1 MAKPGF
7 VWSGTEWENFTGP
20 SPETLPA
27 GTIAMWVKATPP
39 SGWFICDGA
48 EYNKTTYA
56 ELFNNVGDVYELG
69 TETLGNS
76 RLPDM
81 RARFVIGS
89 ENPYKVL
96 KQKAYEFN
104 SSSGSGI
111 HQHTFVSTISLATGN
126 TAHNHTLATTNHDHT
141 HNTNAPTTNNDGAH
155 NHPMNAHNPNAE
167 ANNIG
172 RTAGGPTA
180 SFPAH
185 SHTANAPSTNGGGE
199 HNHGLNGVSTSAAN
213 VPSHGHQ
220 TNYSSLNTHNHTVLN
235 SPVLSGSS
243 SSGAHH
249 TPPYLNIFYIIKRT
263 ND

>member
-39 SGWFICDGA
+39 SGWFICNGA

-56 ELFNNVGDVYELG
+56 ELFNNVGDAYELG

-81 RARFVIGS
+81 RARFIIGS

-126 TAHNHTLATTNHDHT
+126 SAHSHNLTNTNHDHT
-141 HNTNAPTTNNDGAH
+141 HNTNAPNTNNDGAH
-155 NHPMNAHNPNAE
+155 NHPMNSHSAGNNA
-167 ANNIG
+167 
-172 RTAGGPTA
+172 TAGTNRTSGGPNV
-180 SFPAH
+180 SVVH
-185 SHTANAPSTNGGGE
+185 SHGGNAPSTNGGGE
-199 HNHGLNGVSTSAAN
+199 HNHSLNGVSTNTAN
-213 VPSHGHQ
+213 VVNHGHI
-220 TNYSSLNTHNHTVLN
+220 TNYSSLNTHDHTVTN

-243 SSGAHH
+243 SSGTHH
-249 TPPYLNIFYIIKRT
+249 TPPYLSIFYIIKAT